1 MEKKIINITNSI
13 WSKRVYRK
21 ITIGQ
26 VISIG
31 ISCLLTL
38 LIAILLAIYT
48 NLIWTISISLFLV
61 ILNILFNVK
70 QCFVLKIFWL
80 SLKWLFSPK
89 FKKTKNWQSIQGI
102 IKTNKKQFIFF
113 EINVPQQVGSQVDIE
128 RKILDSVTKLSKF
141 TNWSIINTQL
151 PFNELKNNKE
161 FIDNKLNE
169 YIENHVHLENDPI
182 FKNIVTNKYLIDEF
196 TNGDINK
203 NTFLFCLE
211 LPIETKIESIS
222 QEIKYLNSQLAYQN
236 FEIKLVDDE
245 IMNSIKENLFLFNKK
260 IINKR
265 NSIIAA
271 DEFKNKQ
278 YYHFFKIKSLPS
290 IVDEGFLDFLNSIN
304 LRNAIINFSINTY
317 EFGSIK
323 KESKIWENAIKN
335 VEYELDR
342 AIKYKDKIQSEHN
355 MDAILEIN
363 QELVQNQDTTQ
374 KYEIICS
381 IIANNYKDLIRASHR
396 VKEIIKKS
404 NQFELE
410 ISYFNQFKYFYDFQ
424 RNILGSK
431 LNKKVLNIL
440 PNNLILFSYPFM
452 IGNNYL
458 NKGWFTGQL
467 INGNPIFLDLNAG
480 QKQNNSSLII
490 GKTGSGKST
499 FINFLIKNNM
509 SSQNIQT
516 ILFDP
521 KGEYSLNPE
530 IQAMNPKIISLN
542 DDNELSL
549 NPFELSIQDDQ
560 SSKIEFIVNYLKIWF
575 TNTWNDELNNYVTK
589 TLVKCIKQDKW
600 NIDSFLENLT
610 KLLPN
615 SYCDRKVVL
624 DTIKNLTSKGIYSY
638 FSNKTNIDIQNN
650 LVIFDLHDL
659 LINFNNLNKI
669 KLLLIFKYLKNFIYS
684 QNNLKNTNNKI
695 QIIVDE
701 FPALANPS
709 APFVVTEFVS
719 LIRLIRSYDA
729 SLILTM
735 QDVVRLTS
743 GDIASNESLKSVAN
757 NVEHKFLMSMN
768 SEQLNIMKSIWG
780 DSVELSQEE
789 EYEITT
795 KFSYGD
801 ILYINKSNRYYFNST
816 DPNLQWSLFD
826 KEEID
831 NYVNYVLEKQTKSI
845 NESKQQ
851 TKSKPKNK
859 KS

>member
-13 WSKRVYRK
+13 WSKKVYRK
-21 ITIGQ
+21 TTIGQ
-26 VISIG
+26 LISIG

-48 NLIWTISISLFLV
+48 NLIWTLAISLALI

-70 QCFVLKIFWL
+70 QCLFLKIFWL
-80 SLKWLFSPK
+80 SLKWLFASK
-89 FKKTKNWQSIQGI
+89 SKKTKNWQSHQGI
-102 IKTNKKQFIFF
+102 IRTNKKQFIFF
-113 EINVPQQVGSQVDIE
+113 EINAPQQVGSQSDIE
-128 RKILDSVTKLSKF
+128 RKVLDAIKKLSKF

-151 PFNELKNNKE
+151 PFNELKDNKE
-161 FIDNKLNE
+161 FVDDKLNG
-169 YIENHVHLENDPI
+169 YIKNHKDLQNDPV
-182 FKNIVTNKYLIDEF
+182 FKNIATNQYLINEF

-211 LPIETKIESIS
+211 LPIETRIESIS
-222 QEIKYLNSQLAYQN
+222 QEIKYLNSQLSYQN
-236 FEIKLVDDE
+236 FEMKLFDDE

-260 IINKR
+260 ILNKR
-265 NSIIAA
+265 NSLVAT

-290 IVDEGFLDFLNSIN
+290 IVDEGYLDFLNSIN
-304 LRNAIINFSINTY
+304 LRNSIINFSINTY
-317 EFGSIK
+317 EIGSIK

-335 VEYELDR
+335 VEYELER

-363 QELVQNQDTTQ
+363 QELVQNQDITQ
-374 KYEIICS
+374 KYEIICC
-381 IIANNYKDLIRASHR
+381 IIANNHRDLMRVSHR
-396 VKEIIKKS
+396 AKEVVRKA
-404 NQFELE
+404 NQFDIE
-410 ISYFNQFKYFYDFQ
+410 ISNFNQFKYFYDFQ

-431 LNKKVLNIL
+431 LKKKILNIL
-440 PNNLILFSYPFM
+440 PNNLILFSYPFV

-458 NKGWFTGQL
+458 NKGWYTGQL

-509 SSQNIQT
+509 SSQNVQT

-521 KGEYSLNPE
+521 KGEYALNSE
-530 IQAMNPKIISLN
+530 IQAMNPKIISLS
-542 DDNELSL
+542 DEEKLCL
-549 NPFELSIQDDQ
+549 NPFELSLNDDQ
-560 SSKIEFIVNYLKIWF
+560 ASKIEFIVNYLRIWF

-589 TLVKCIKQDKW
+589 TLIKCIKQNEW
-600 NIDSFLENLT
+600 NIESFLENLT
-610 KLLPN
+610 RLLPN

-638 FSNKTNIDIQNN
+638 FSKKTNIDIKNN
-650 LVIFDLHDL
+650 LVIFDLNEI
-659 LINFNNLNKI
+659 LINFNNLNKV

-684 QNNLKNTNNKI
+684 KNNLKNTKNKI

-709 APFVVTEFVS
+709 APFVVNEFVS

-743 GDIASNESLKSVAN
+743 CDIASNESLKSVAN
-757 NVEHKFLMSMN
+757 NVEHKFLMNMN
-768 SEQLNIMKSIWG
+768 SEQLNIMKTIWG

-816 DPNLQWSLFD
+816 DPNSKWSFFD
-826 KEEID
+826 KDEIN
-831 NYVNYVLEKQTKSI
+831 NYVDEIIKNKG
-845 NESKQQ
+845 NECLKKIEQ
-851 TKSKPKNK
+851 KSKIKKK

>member
-13 WSKRVYRK
+13 WSKKVYKK

-26 VISIG
+26 LISIG
-31 ISCLLTL
+31 FSCLLAL
-38 LIAILLAIYT
+38 LITILLAIYT
-48 NLIWTISISLFLV
+48 NPIWTILISAFLL
-61 ILNILFNVK
+61 ILNVAFNIK
-70 QCFVLKIFWL
+70 QCWL
-80 SLKWLFSPK
+80 MKLSWFFLKWLFSPK
-89 FKKTKNWQSIQGI
+89 SKKTKNWQSVQGI

-113 EINVPQQVGSQVDIE
+113 EINAPQQVGSVDEIQ
-128 RKILDSVTKLSKF
+128 RKVLDVITKLSKF

-151 PFNELKNNKE
+151 PFNELKQNKE
-161 FIDNKLNE
+161 FIDKKLDE
-169 YIENHVHLENDPI
+169 YIESHRDLQNDPI
-182 FKNIVTNKYLIDEF
+182 FKNIATNKYLIDEF

-211 LPIETKIESIS
+211 LPIDTRIESIS
-222 QEIKYLNSQLAYQN
+222 SEIKYLNSQLAYQN
-236 FEIKLVDDE
+236 FEMKLVDDE
-245 IMNSIKENLFLFNKK
+245 IMETIKENLFLFNKK
-260 IINKR
+260 IKNR
-265 NSIIAA
+265 VNSILAS
-271 DEFKNKQ
+271 DENKNKQ
-278 YYHFFKIKSLPS
+278 YYHFFKIKEIPS
-290 IVDEGFLDFLNSIN
+290 IIDEGYLDFLNSIN

-317 EFGSIK
+317 EIKSIK

-342 AIKYKDKIQSEHN
+342 AIKYKDRIQSEHN

-363 QELVQNQDTTQ
+363 QELVSNQDTTQ
-374 KYEIICS
+374 KYEIICCV
-381 IIANNYKDLIRASHR
+381 IANNHRDLIRASHR
-396 VKEIIKKS
+396 AKEIIRKA
-404 NQFELE
+404 NQFDVE
-410 ISYFNQFKYFYDFQ
+410 ISNFNQFKYFYDFQ

-431 LNKKVLNIL
+431 LKKKTLNIL

-458 NKGWFTGQL
+458 NSGWYTGQL

-480 QKQNNSSLII
+480 FKQNNSSLII

-509 SSQNIQT
+509 SSQNVQT

-521 KGEYSLNPE
+521 KGEYGLNSE

-542 DDNELSL
+542 DENQLCL
-549 NPFELSIQDDQ
+549 NPFELSIYDDQ
-560 SSKIEFIVNYLKIWF
+560 ASKIEFITNYLKIWF

-589 TLVKCIKQDKW
+589 TLVKCDRQDEW
-600 NIDSFLENLT
+600 NINSFLEKLT
-610 KLLPN
+610 KLLPS

-638 FSNKTNIDIQNN
+638 FSKKTNVDIQNN
-650 LVIFDLHDL
+650 LVIFDLNEI
-659 LINFNNLNKI
+659 LINFNNLNKV

-684 QNNLKNTNNKI
+684 RSNLKNTSNKI

-757 NVEHKFLMSMN
+757 NVEHKFLMNMN
-768 SEQLNIMKSIWG
+768 SEQLNIMKQIWG

-801 ILYINKSNRYYFNST
+801 ILYINRSNRYYFNST
-816 DPNLQWSLFD
+816 DPNSQWSFFD
-826 KEEID
+826 RDE
-831 NYVNYVLEKQTKSI
+831 I
-845 NESKQQ
+845 NEYTKQLIEIVNKNIPKTTSK
-851 TKSKPKNK
+851 KSKVSK

>member
-13 WSKRVYRK
+13 WSKKVYRK

-26 VISIG
+26 LISIG
-31 ISCLLTL
+31 FSCLITL
-38 LIAILLAIYT
+38 LIAILLVIYT
-48 NLIWTISISLFLV
+48 NWIWTIGISVLLF
-61 ILNILFNVK
+61 ILLILFNVK
-70 QCFVLKIFWL
+70 QCFVLKLFW
-80 SLKWLFSPK
+80 SFLKWLFVPK
-89 FKKTKNWQSIQGI
+89 SKKTKNLQSVQGI

-113 EINVPQQVGSQVDIE
+113 EINVPQQVGSQEEIE
-128 RKILDSVTKLSKF
+128 RKILDVITKLSKF

-151 PFNELKNNKE
+151 PFNDLINNKE
-161 FIDNKLNE
+161 FVDSKLNE
-169 YIENHVHLENDPI
+169 YIKNNKDLQNDPI
-182 FKNIVTNKYLIDEF
+182 FKNIATNKYLINEF
-196 TNGDINK
+196 TNGNINK

-211 LPIETKIESIS
+211 LPIETRIETIS
-222 QEIKYLNSQLAYQN
+222 SEIKYLNAQLSYQN
-236 FEIKLVDDE
+236 FEMKIIDKE
-245 IMNSIKENLFLFNKK
+245 IMDSIKENLFLFNKK
-260 IINKR
+260 IKNKF
-265 NSIIAA
+265 NSIIAS
-271 DEFKNKQ
+271 DENGNKQ
-278 YYHFFKIKSLPS
+278 YYHFFKIESIPS
-290 IVDEGFLDFLNSIN
+290 IVNEGYLDFLNSIS
-304 LRNAIINFSINTY
+304 LRNVILNFSINTY
-317 EFGSIK
+317 QIKSIK
-323 KESKIWENAIKN
+323 KEGKIWENAIKN

-355 MDAILEIN
+355 MDAIIEIN

-374 KYEIICS
+374 KYEIICCV
-381 IIANNYKDLIRASHR
+381 IANNHRDLIRASHR
-396 VKEIIKKS
+396 AKEIIKKA
-404 NQFELE
+404 NQFQ
-410 ISYFNQFKYFYDFQ
+410 ISISVFNQFKYFYDFQ

-431 LNKKVLNIL
+431 TKKKVLNIL

-458 NKGWFTGQL
+458 NKGWYTGQL

-509 SSQNIQT
+509 SSQNVQT

-521 KGEYSLNPE
+521 KGEYALNNE
-530 IQAMNPKIISLN
+530 IQSMNPKIISLN
-542 DDNELSL
+542 DENQLCL
-549 NPFELSIQDDQ
+549 NPFELSLNDDQ
-560 SSKIEFIVNYLKIWF
+560 ASKIEFIVNYLKIWF

-589 TLVKCIKQDKW
+589 TLVKCIKENDW
-600 NIDSFLENLT
+600 NINSFLEKLS
-610 KLLPN
+610 KLLPS
-615 SYCDRKVVL
+615 SYLDRKVVL
-624 DTIKNLTSKGIYSY
+624 DTVKNLTSKGIYSY
-638 FSNKTNIDIQNN
+638 FSKKTNIDIKNN
-650 LVIFDLHDL
+650 LVIFDLNEI
-659 LINFNNLNKI
+659 LINFNNLNKV

-684 QNNLKNTNNKI
+684 RSNLKTTNNKI

-701 FPALANPS
+701 FPALANPA

-757 NVEHKFLMSMN
+757 NVEHKFLMNMN
-768 SEQLNIMKSIWG
+768 SEQLNIMKQIWG

-795 KFSYGD
+795 KFTYGD

-816 DPNLQWSLFD
+816 DPNSQWSFFD
-826 KEEID
+826 KEDIN
-831 NYVNYVLEKQTKSI
+831 NYVNEIIKNNGDKSLKKI
-845 NESKQQ
+845 EQ
-851 TKSKPKNK
+851 KSKTKKK

>member
-1 MEKKIINITNSI
+1 MEKKVINITNSI
-13 WSKRVYRK
+13 WSKKVYRK

-26 VISIG
+26 LISIG

-48 NLIWTISISLFLV
+48 NLIWTLAISLALI

-70 QCFVLKIFWL
+70 ECLFLKIFWL

-89 FKKTKNWQSIQGI
+89 SKKTKNWQSIQGVI
-102 IKTNKKQFIFF
+102 QTKKKQFIFL
-113 EINVPQQVGSQVDIE
+113 EINAPQQVGSQTDIE
-128 RKILDSVTKLSKF
+128 RKVLDVIKKLSKF

-151 PFNELKNNKE
+151 PFNELKENKQ

-169 YIENHVHLENDPI
+169 YIKNHKDFQNDPV
-182 FKNIVTNKYLIDEF
+182 FKNIATNQYLINEF

-211 LPIETKIESIS
+211 LPIETRIESIS
-222 QEIKYLNSQLAYQN
+222 QEIKYLNSQLSYQN
-236 FEIKLVDDE
+236 FEMKLVDDE

-260 IINKR
+260 ILNKR
-265 NSIIAA
+265 NSLVAT

-290 IVDEGFLDFLNSIN
+290 IVDEGYLDFLNSIN
-304 LRNAIINFSINTY
+304 LRNSIINFSINTY
-317 EFGSIK
+317 EIGSIK
-323 KESKIWENAIKN
+323 KESKIWENSIKN
-335 VEYELDR
+335 VEYELNR
-342 AIKYKDKIQSEHN
+342 AIKYKDKIESEHN
-355 MDAILEIN
+355 IDAIIEIN

-374 KYEIICS
+374 KYEIICGV
-381 IIANNYKDLIRASHR
+381 IANNNHDLIKASYRA
-396 VKEIIKKS
+396 KEIIKKA
-404 NQFELE
+404 NQFEID
-410 ISYFNQFKYFYDFQ
+410 ISHFNQLKYFYDFQ

-431 LNKKVLNIL
+431 LKKKVLNIL
-440 PNNLILFSYPFM
+440 PNNLILFSYPFL

-458 NKGWFTGQL
+458 NKGWYTGQL

-509 SSQNIQT
+509 SSQNVQT

-521 KGEYSLNPE
+521 KGEYALNSE

-542 DDNELSL
+542 NEKQLCL
-549 NPFELSIQDDQ
+549 NPFELSSNDDQ
-560 SSKIEFIVNYLKIWF
+560 ASKIEFIVNYLKIWF

-589 TLVKCIKQDKW
+589 TLIKCDRQDEW
-600 NIDSFLENLT
+600 NIDSFLEKLT
-610 KLLPN
+610 KLLPS

-638 FSNKTNIDIQNN
+638 FSKKTNIDIKNN
-650 LVIFDLHDL
+650 LVIFDLSEI
-659 LINFNNLNKI
+659 LINFNNLNKV

-684 QNNLKNTNNKI
+684 RSNLKTTNNKI

-757 NVEHKFLMSMN
+757 NVEHKFLMNMN
-768 SEQLNIMKSIWG
+768 SEQLNIMKQIWG
-780 DSVELSQEE
+780 DSVELSSEE

-816 DPNLQWSLFD
+816 DPNSQWSLYD
-826 KEEID
+826 KDEINSYID
-831 NYVNYVLEKQTKSI
+831 YVL
-845 NESKQQ
+845 KQQ
-851 TKSKPKNK
+851 TKSKFKNK